1 MEYLAWRVWS
11 GLHNEIELSFMI
23 VGHTKFS
30 PDWAFGLFKRAFKRT
45 KVSCLNDIARVCEA
59 SAYVNF
65 AQLVGTQDGSVI
77 VPMYDW
83 SGFFQPFFK
92 ADPFSGLKKLYH
104 LRFTS
109 ENVGVCF
116 VRETSDGT
124 ERKLYVLRKEYT
136 QWRPPKTVL
145 PRRMIPEGLSLERKT
160 YLFEKIGEFCSPEC
174 QDLVCPEPGVPVPSS
189 DHPSPLSLLPSSDT
203 SVSPELHT
211 LSSPSIPLATRSPP
225 AKRPRGRP
233 RKDTAAPYLAQI
245 QTSSASSDLTEPQK
259 RGRGR
264 PRKILNL

>member
-145 PRRMIPEGLSLERKT
+145 HRRMIPEGLSLERKT
-160 YLFEKIGEFCSPEC
+160 YLFEKIRNFALLSARILCVQNQEFRFHHQIIHPLCLSFLLLTLLFLLNFTHYLPH
-174 QDLVCPEPGVPVPSS
+174 LFPWLPG
-189 DHPSPLSLLPSSDT
+189 
-203 SVSPELHT
+203 LH
-211 LSSPSIPLATRSPP
+211 LQ
-225 AKRPRGRP
+225 
-233 RKDTAAPYLAQI
+233 KDQEVD
-245 QTSSASSDLTEPQK
+245 Q
-259 RGRGR
+259 G
-264 PRKILNL
+264 KILQLLTWLKSKLHQQVQT